1 MCHIL
6 CAWPPDTARG
16 GTMTCKK
23 TGKDFAT
30 KVALQKVAEMLKEA
44 IPDASISVSDAILH

>member
-1 MCHIL
+1 
-6 CAWPPDTARG
+6 
-16 GTMTCKK
+16 MTCKK

-30 KVALQKVAEMLKEA
+30 KVALQKVAEMSKEA